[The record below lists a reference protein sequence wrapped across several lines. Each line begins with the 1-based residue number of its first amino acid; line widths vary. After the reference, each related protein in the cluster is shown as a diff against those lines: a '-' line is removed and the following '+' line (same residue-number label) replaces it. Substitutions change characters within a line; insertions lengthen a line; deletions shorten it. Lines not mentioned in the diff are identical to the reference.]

1 MVSAHYAKLVSP
13 QGAGNGFKFFYNPT
27 PNDRNLEYDLKTNLR
42 WQELNPGKAEPP
54 LWDDIYRLHS
64 N

>member
-1 MVSAHYAKLVSP
+1 MAPAP
-13 QGAGNGFKFFYNPT
+13 QRPGSGFKILYNAT

-42 WQELNPGKAEPP
+42 WQELHPLSKEPP
-54 LWDDIYRLHS
+54 PWSYDVDS